1 MNRAKSIPA
10 ALEAGGTK
18 ELKLSF
24 RLTHAEAERLAER
37 TRPGESPSK
46 AAARILCE
54 ALTQTAIEDALRSLP
69 ALAAAA
75 KALIDDVP
83 GKLAAEVLER
93 VATQS
98 AGLIS
103 QKISDISAAQAAR
116 DDVNR
121 LVAGRILGGIERIEG
136 AQEVTA
142 TGVVAIKKLLS

>member
-1 MNRAKSIPA
+1 MKRTKSIQVA
-10 ALEAGGTK
+10 K
-18 ELKLSF
+18 ETDGNKEVKLSF
-24 RLTHAEAERLAER
+24 RLTQAEAERLAER
-37 TRPGESPSK
+37 TRPGESSSK
-46 AAARILCE
+46 AAARILSE
-54 ALTQTAIEDALRSLP
+54 ALTQTSLEEALRSLP

-142 TGVVAIKKLLS
+142 SGVVAIKKLLA